1 MFAVLAAP
9 ARAQSLDEV
18 AAKLKTDHVVVDG
31 DGSVDAD
38 ALKAKIGSAP
48 TFVAV
53 LPQSAVEGSAGRTLI
68 ALRQAVGVPGSY
80 ALVVG
85 DEFRT
90 LSDEFDNAAQVGDT
104 LQAQHPDDMQ
114 ATLEAYIGR
123 AAVERKSGGG
133 GSGSAVG
140 AIVGV
145 LFLLALLA
153 GGLLLVASRRRT
165 RQGDGRS
172 TVGQID
178 QTDDFVRL
186 GDQIRAL
193 ELDVTL
199 GDAGRSRLRP
209 RGRRLRPRQ
218 RPPAPRRRGGREP
231 RAGRGPGGHRHR
243 AQPHRRSLGA
253 ELQVGADR
261 RAALGGQARVE
272 GRVAVEAA
280 LRGAADRPRQ
290 RLRFTPANV
299 RRARTSPSKLSA
311 SDPVHPLGQASLTDR
326 RRPCR
331 RSFESRGMSGGTSI
345 TAVVLYP
352 ASSVGGRAQDPRQE
366 LAGRER
372 ERVGP
377 CVEPQRRDRE
387 RPDQL
392 GRHACPRRRRARS
405 SPCRPAW

>member
-1 MFAVLAAP
+1 MRRLLLAFAFFAALAAP

-18 AAKLKTDHVVVDG
+18 AAKLKADHVVVDG
-31 DGSVDAD
+31 DASVDAD

-104 LQAQHPDDMQ
+104 LRAKNPDDLQ

-133 GSGSAVG
+133 GSGSALG

-145 LFLLALLA
+145 LFLLALFA
-153 GGLLLVASRRRT
+153 GGLLLVSSRRRA
-165 RQGDGRS
+165 RKGDGQS
-172 TVGQID
+172 TVGQIN

-199 GDAGRSRLRP
+199 GGAGKAEYDRAVDAYTRANDLQRRGDEAGANRALDEGLAAIATARERIAGR
-209 RGRRLRPRQ
+209 
-218 RPPAPRRRGGREP
+218 
-231 RAGRGPGGHRHR
+231 
-243 AQPHRRSLGA
+243 
-253 ELQVGADR
+253 
-261 RAALGGQARVE
+261 
-272 GRVAVEAA
+272 
-280 LRGAADRPRQ
+280 
-290 RLRFTPANV
+290 
-299 RRARTSPSKLSA
+299 
-311 SDPVHPLGQASLTDR
+311 
-326 RRPCR
+326 
-331 RSFESRGMSGGTSI
+331 
-345 TAVVLYP
+345 
-352 ASSVGGRAQDPRQE
+352 
-366 LAGRER
+366 
-372 ERVGP
+372 
-377 CVEPQRRDRE
+377 
-387 RPDQL
+387 
-392 GRHACPRRRRARS
+392 
-405 SPCRPAW
+405 